1 MTNDSGLREKIARAI
16 RFTVQSNTYR
26 DERGHTHMG
35 LGLNGVDE
43 ATDQIMALISPAGE
57 VGRAD
62 ALLREVFAGK
72 VQVAFAGNPN
82 VCDRLEARVLDYFAR
97 SALKGRDGADG

>member
-1 MTNDSGLREKIARAI
+1 MADVTNESGLRSRVKSALRA
-16 RFTVQSNTYR
+16 S
-26 DERGHTHMG
+26 RGWP
-35 LGLNGVDE
+35 VDLHPGP
-43 ATDQIMALISPAGE
+43 AADAVLALISPAGE

-82 VCDRLEARVLDYFAR
+82 VCDDLEHRVHKYL
-97 SALKGRDGADG
+97 SAAPRGMEG